1 MPINKFE
8 FKRNNN
14 FLSKEN
20 IKFINEVVLN
30 NSFPFYLSNTVKNG
44 KDINYSFLVHI
55 VQNRLEDF
63 KLNQAI
69 NSPNYYDQT
78 VDILHNFLN
87 SINEKYNFF
96 LRIAYNLTFNGG
108 YGKSQIHKDHEYKHK
123 QVIIYLNDA
132 DPESKTCIVDK
143 KGNIIKEIT
152 PKKFEGICFNDIEH
166 FAYFPKKG
174 LRAALIATYI

>member
-1 MPINKFE
+1 MDIFE
-8 FKRNNN
+8 IKKNNN
-14 FLSKEN
+14 FLSEDN
-20 IKFINEVVLN
+20 IKFINETV
-30 NSFPFYLSNTVKNG
+30 LSNQFPWFSEFTITGSNDLDYFFLAHTV
-44 KDINYSFLVHI
+44 
-55 VQNRLEDF
+55 QRRLEEYPI
-63 KLNQAI
+63 NEII
-69 NSPNYYDQT
+69 NSPNYYHPT
-78 VDILHNFLN
+78 INILNNFLK
-87 SINEKYNFF
+87 SINEKCNFF
-96 LRIAYNLTFNGG
+96 LRIAYNLTFNNGND
-108 YGKSQIHKDHEYKHK
+108 KSQIHKDHEYKHK